1 MNIVICVIGKTL
13 FNNLGVCPMLW
24 RLSVP
29 LETEP
34 SWVKN
39 VFFLNFDPTRPFHNA
54 RDSARADIM
63 SNEPDNYSYFD
74 SYAKYC

>member
-39 VFFLNFDPTRPFHNA
+39 VFFLYLGERLGQIVKPVFDIFL
-54 RDSARADIM
+54 
-63 SNEPDNYSYFD
+63 YFVL
-74 SYAKYC
+74 